1 MTQHLITGA
10 LRHPIDVGLGGP
22 MAPGTE
28 FNDADV
34 PDHMKGHM
42 DDLMEQG
49 VVIKGTVK
57 QQEKK
62 AEGD

>member
-1 MTQHLITGA
+1 
-10 LRHPIDVGLGGP
+10 
-22 MAPGTE
+22 
-28 FNDADV
+28 
-34 PDHMKGHM
+34 MKGHM